1 MRKMIYASVLS
12 TLLAF
17 AEPAAAQLPP
27 VAGSEAAIVSIH
39 DIPRGSKGFGVSVF
53 EGEELERFEVEAI
66 GVMKNTSPRIDYL
79 LVKLSGRGLERSG
92 VIAGMS
98 GSPVYFDG
106 KLAGAVAFAWPFS
119 HDAIGGVTP
128 IAEMRAI
135 PATDALPPGAGKPP
149 AARDPARLLEL
160 GGDPTERLAAALAP
174 LAPTR
179 LEAGGRSG
187 LAWSAAG
194 FGDLTRGL
202 LERHLGGLAPMAGGG
217 GGTGA
222 EVASRPLAPGE
233 AVAAVLVDGDFALAA
248 TGTVTDV
255 VGDRVLAFG
264 HPFLSMGPTRIPMAR
279 AEILTV
285 LSSSYSSFKISN
297 TGPIVGALEAD
308 YRAGIAGTIGAS
320 APMVPLSLRVRAG
333 GQEQAFSVRMAEVP
347 LLTPILA
354 AVTMLGAQEAIAG
367 TFGVAG
373 IDVEARFD
381 LEGFEDLT
389 LRQSFD
395 GVNASTQSAV
405 AVMSWASFVLD
416 NGFADVGLE
425 GVEVELDI
433 HPTAR
438 TETVVGGWAS
448 RSRAKPGEDVTILL
462 ETAPWRG
469 GGTTRRSIPVRIP
482 DEAPAGRISYLVGD
496 GATIDAVRLTFEKP
510 APQRFEQALRI
521 VSSFHSRRDLLVLS
535 VVPAPGLSIDGE
547 VMPNLPGSI
556 QSLWGAAAPGSATR
570 LGLAVLSETV
580 LPSQF
585 PLEGAIRVDIEV
597 DRREPLG
604 SGDLNGVADRSA
616 PRENTNKA
624 AGAGGS
630 Q

>member
-1 MRKMIYASVLS
+1 MRQTIYTAVLS
-12 TLLAF
+12 TLLAAAGVA
-17 AEPAAAQLPP
+17 AELPATRAD
-27 VAGSEAAIVSIH
+27 IVSIH
-39 DIPRGSKGFGVSVF
+39 DIPRGSKGHGVSVF
-53 EGEELERFEVEAI
+53 EGERLERFEVEAI

-128 IAEMRAI
+128 IDEMRAI
-135 PATDALPPGAGKPP
+135 PAVAAAAP
-149 AARDPARLLEL
+149 AVPSAFSGRDPAQLLAQTADA
-160 GGDPTERLAAALAP
+160 GERLAAALAP

-187 LAWSAAG
+187 LVWSAAG
-194 FGDLTRGL
+194 FGSATRGL
-202 LERHLGGLAPMAGGG
+202 LEGHLGALAPMGGGAGGS
-217 GGTGA
+217 GA
-222 EVASRPLAPGE
+222 QLETRPLEPGE

-297 TGPIVGALEAD
+297 TGPIVGALDAD
-308 YRAGIAGTIGAS
+308 YRAGIAGTIGAE

-333 GQEQAFSVRMAEVP
+333 GQEQAFAVRLAKVP
-347 LLTPILA
+347 LMTPILA

-373 IDVEARFD
+373 IDVRARFD
-381 LEGFEDLT
+381 LEGFDDLT

-416 NGFADVGLE
+416 NGFAAVGLE
-425 GVEVELDI
+425 GIEVELDI

-438 TETVVGGWAS
+438 TETIVGGWAS
-448 RSRAKPGEDVTILL
+448 RSRAKPGEEVTILL

-469 GGTTRRSIPVRIP
+469 GGTTRRSITVRIP

-496 GATIDAVRLTFEKP
+496 GATLDAVRLAFEKP

-521 VSSFHSRRDLLVLS
+521 VSGFHSRRDLLVLS

-556 QSLWGAAAPGSATR
+556 QGLWSAAAPGSATR
-570 LGLAVLSETV
+570 LGLAVLSEAV
-580 LPSQF
+580 LPAF
-585 PLEGAIRVDIEV
+585 APLEGAIRVDIEV
-597 DRREPLG
+597 ERREPLT
-604 SGDLNGVADRSA
+604 SGDLNGSAGRSA
-616 PRENTNKA
+616 PSDNANKA

>member
-1 MRKMIYASVLS
+1 
-12 TLLAF
+12 
-17 AEPAAAQLPP
+17 
-27 VAGSEAAIVSIH
+27 VSIH
-39 DIPRGSKGFGVSVF
+39 DIPRGSKGHGVSVF
-53 EGEELERFEVEAI
+53 EGEALERFEVEAI
-66 GVMKNTSPRIDYL
+66 GVMKNSSPGIDYL

-128 IAEMRAI
+128 IGEMRAI
-135 PATDALPPGAGKPP
+135 PAGGAGPP
-149 AARDPARLLEL
+149 AGAQTLTGRDPARLLDL
-160 GGDPTERLAAALAP
+160 SGDPTERLAAAFAA

-187 LAWSAAG
+187 LVWSAAG
-194 FGDLTRGL
+194 FGSGTRGL
-202 LERHLGGLAPMAGGG
+202 LEGHLGALAPMAGGSG
-217 GGTGA
+217 GSGA
-222 EVASRPLAPGE
+222 EVDPRPLEPGE
-233 AVAAVLVDGDFALAA
+233 AVAAVLVDGDFGLAA

-264 HPFLSMGPTRIPMAR
+264 HPFLSMGPMRIPMAR

-297 TGPIVGALEAD
+297 TGPIVGALDAD
-308 YRAGIAGTIGAS
+308 YRAGIAGTLGAE
-320 APMVPLSLRVRAG
+320 APMLPLSLRVRAAAE
-333 GQEQAFSVRMAEVP
+333 EQAFAVRVAEVP

-373 IDVEARFD
+373 IDLRARFD
-381 LEGFEDLT
+381 LKGFEDLN

-416 NGFADVGLE
+416 NGFAEVALE
-425 GVEVELDI
+425 GIEVELDI
-433 HPTAR
+433 HPSAR
-438 TETVVGGWAS
+438 TETIVGGWAS
-448 RSRAKPGEDVTILL
+448 RSRAKPGEEVTILL

-469 GGTTRRSIPVRIP
+469 GGTSRRSIPVRIP

-496 GATIDAVRLTFEKP
+496 GATLDALRLQFEKP

-556 QSLWGAAAPGSATR
+556 QSLWGASTPGSATR

-580 LPSQF
+580 LAAQD

-597 DRREPLG
+597 ERREPLS
-604 SGDLNGVADRSA
+604 SGDLNGAA
-616 PRENTNKA
+616 GKAGPHENANKA